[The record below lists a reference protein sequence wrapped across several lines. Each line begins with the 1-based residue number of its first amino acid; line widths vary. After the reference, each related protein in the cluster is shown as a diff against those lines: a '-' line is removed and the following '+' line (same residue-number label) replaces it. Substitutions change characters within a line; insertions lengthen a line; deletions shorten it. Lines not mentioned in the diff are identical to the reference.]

1 MRPVY
6 SNTFN
11 VTHNK
16 NETTLNF
23 AHGYT
28 AHTFSMQNGALTDVS
43 AQVVDEVA
51 SILVNREGVISL
63 ARLLNRVVRDWGI
76 DLDRE

>member
-28 AHTFSMQNGALTDVS
+28 AHTFSMQNGTLTDVS